1 LKPSRKRLLIDE
13 LCDRYKASLTQAC
26 ALFKMSRSLYAYKS
40 RARDATPL
48 VMRIK
53 EIAATRVH
61 YGYRRVHV
69 MLKREGWPDNH
80 KRVYRL
86 YQAEGLS
93 LRLKRPKRNK
103 SARLRQPKQVATAIN
118 QIWSMDFVADALF
131 DGRRLRALT
140 VVDNYTRE
148 SLAIDVGQSLKGED
162 VVNTLNRI
170 AAHRGLPETIKVDN
184 GSEFISKVMDKWAYE
199 RGVELDFSRPGKPT
213 DNAKVESFNG
223 RLRQECLNAH
233 WFLSL
238 DDAKAKIEEW
248 RQYYNESRPHSALQW
263 ATPSEFARLARE
275 KGKSDV
281 STKPEISTSDRH

>member
-1 LKPSRKRLLIDE
+1 
-13 LCDRYKASLTQAC
+13 
-26 ALFKMSRSLYAYKS
+26 MSSSVYRYKS
-40 RARDATPL
+40 RARDSSVL
-48 VMRIK
+48 LMRIK
-53 EIAATRVH
+53 EISAARVH

-69 MLKREGWPDNH
+69 LLKREGFRDNH

-86 YQAEGLS
+86 YREEGLS
-93 LRLKRPKRNK
+93 LRFKRPKRNK
-103 SARLRQPKQVATAIN
+103 SARLRQPKHSVTAMN

-148 SLAIDVGQSLKGED
+148 SLSIEVGQSLKGED

-170 AAHRGLPETIKVDN
+170 ATKRGLPSIIKVDN

-199 RGVELDFSRPGKPT
+199 RGIELDFSRPGKPT

-223 RLRQECLNAH
+223 RFRQECLNAH

-238 DDAKAKIEEW
+238 EDARRKIDEW
-248 RQYYNESRPHSALQW
+248 RQYYNETRPHSALQW
-263 ATPSEFARLARE
+263 ATPAEFARQARE
-275 KGKSDV
+275 NTLSGRPKE
-281 STKPEISTSDRH
+281 PEFSILDRC

>member
-1 LKPSRKRLLIDE
+1 MKPSRKRSLIDE
-13 LCDRYKASLTQAC
+13 LRDRFRASLTQTC
-26 ALFKMSRSLYAYKS
+26 ALFRMSRSLYAYKS
-40 RARDATPL
+40 VRRDATL
-48 VMRIK
+48 LIMRIK

-61 YGYRRVHV
+61 YGYKRVHV
-69 MLKREGWPDNH
+69 MLGREGWPDNH

-86 YQAEGLS
+86 YQQEGLS

-103 SARLRQPKQVATAIN
+103 SARLRQPKHLVTAMN

-131 DGRRLRALT
+131 DGRRIRALT

-148 SLAIDVGQSLKGED
+148 SLAIDIGQSLKGED

-170 AAHRGLPETIKVDN
+170 ARERGLPATIKVDN

-199 RGVELDFSRPGKPT
+199 RGIELDFSRPGTPT

-223 RLRQECLNAH
+223 RFRQECLNQH

-238 DDAKAKIEEW
+238 EDAQHKIEEW
-248 RQYYNESRPHSALQW
+248 RRYYNEARPHSALQW
-263 ATPSEFARLARE
+263 ATPVEFARLAR
-275 KGKSDV
+275 GSALPAT
-281 STKPEISTSDRH
+281 TKEPKFSALARY

>member
-1 LKPSRKRLLIDE
+1 LIDE
-13 LCDRYKASLTQAC
+13 LRDRYRASLTQTC
-26 ALFKMSRSLYAYKS
+26 ALFNMSRSLYAYQS
-40 RARDATPL
+40 VARDSSAL

-69 MLKREGWPDNH
+69 MLRREGWQDNV

-86 YQAEGLS
+86 YRGEGLS

-103 SARLRQPKQVATAIN
+103 SARLRQPKHLVTAMN

-170 AAHRGLPETIKVDN
+170 AAQRGLPATIKVDN
-184 GSEFISKVMDKWAYE
+184 GSEFISKVMDQWAYE
-199 RGVELDFSRPGKPT
+199 RGVELDFSRPGTPT

-223 RLRQECLNAH
+223 RLRQECLNTH

-238 DDAKAKIEEW
+238 DDARSKIEEW
-248 RQYYNESRPHSALQW
+248 RRDYNEVRPHSALQW
-263 ATPSEFARLARE
+263 ATPAEFARQAR
-275 KGKSDV
+275 GKALSGA
-281 STKPEISTSDRH
+281 STESEFSTSDRY

>member
-1 LKPSRKRLLIDE
+1 
-13 LCDRYKASLTQAC
+13 
-26 ALFKMSRSLYAYKS
+26 MSRSLYAYKS
-40 RARDATPL
+40 VARDSSAL
-48 VMRIK
+48 VLRIR

-69 MLKREGWPDNH
+69 MLKREGWQDNH

-86 YQAEGLS
+86 YQEDGLS

-103 SARLRQPKQVATAIN
+103 SARLRQPKHLVTAMN

-131 DGRRLRALT
+131 DGRRFRALT
-140 VVDNYTRE
+140 MVDNYTRE
-148 SLAIDVGQSLKGED
+148 SLAIDIGQSLKGED
-162 VVNTLNRI
+162 VVAALNRI
-170 AAHRGLPETIKVDN
+170 TAERGLPVTIKVDN

-223 RLRQECLNAH
+223 RFRQECLNAH

-238 DDAKAKIEEW
+238 EDAKAKIAAW
-248 RQYYNESRPHSALQW
+248 RQYYNETRPHSALQW

-275 KGKSDV
+275 KAELEV
-281 STKPEISTSDRH
+281 STEPEISTSDRY

>member
-1 LKPSRKRLLIDE
+1 LIDE
-13 LCDRYKASLTQAC
+13 LRDRYRASLTQTC
-26 ALFKMSRSLYAYKS
+26 ALLKMSRSLYAYQS
-40 RARDATPL
+40 VARDTSAL

-53 EIAATRVH
+53 EIATARVH

-69 MLKREGWPDNH
+69 MLKREGWQDNH

-86 YQAEGLS
+86 YQQEGLS

-103 SARLRQPKQVATAIN
+103 SARLRQPKHLVTAMN

-148 SLAIDVGQSLKGED
+148 SLAIDVGQSLKGDD

-170 AAHRGLPETIKVDN
+170 AAHRGLPMTIKVDN

-223 RLRQECLNAH
+223 RFRLECLNTH

-238 DDAKAKIEEW
+238 EDAKAKIEEW
-248 RQYYNESRPHSALQW
+248 RQYYNETRPHSALKW

-275 KGKSDV
+275 NTESGV
-281 STKPEISTSDRH
+281 STKPEISTLDRY

>member
-1 LKPSRKRLLIDE
+1 LIDE
-13 LCDRYKASLTQAC
+13 LRDRYRASLTQTC
-26 ALFKMSRSLYAYKS
+26 ALFNMSRSLYAYQS
-40 RARDATPL
+40 VARDSSAL

-69 MLKREGWPDNH
+69 MLRREGWQDNV
-80 KRVYRL
+80 KRVCRL
-86 YQAEGLS
+86 YRGEGLS

-103 SARLRQPKQVATAIN
+103 SARLRQPKHLVTAMN

-170 AAHRGLPETIKVDN
+170 TAQRGLPATIKVDN
-184 GSEFISKVMDKWAYE
+184 GSEFISKVMDQWAYE
-199 RGVELDFSRPGKPT
+199 RGVELDFSRPGTPT

-223 RLRQECLNAH
+223 RLRQECLNTH

-238 DDAKAKIEEW
+238 DDARSKIEEW
-248 RQYYNESRPHSALQW
+248 RRDYNEVRPHSALQW
-263 ATPSEFARLARE
+263 ATPAEFARQARE
-275 KGKSDV
+275 KALSGA
-281 STKPEISTSDRH
+281 STESEFSTSERY

>member
-1 LKPSRKRLLIDE
+1 MIDE
-13 LCDRYKASLTQAC
+13 LRDRYRASLTQTC
-26 ALFKMSRSLYAYKS
+26 ALFKMSRSLYGYRS
-40 RARDATPL
+40 VARDATAL
-48 VMRIK
+48 VMRIR
-53 EIAATRVH
+53 EIATTRVH

-69 MLKREGWPDNH
+69 VLRREGWRDNI

-86 YQAEGLS
+86 YQQEGLS

-103 SARLRQPKQVATAIN
+103 SARLRQPKQLVTAMN

-170 AAHRGLPETIKVDN
+170 AAHRGLPATIKVDN
-184 GSEFISKVMDKWAYE
+184 GSEFISKAMDRWAYE

-223 RLRQECLNAH
+223 RFRQECLNAH
-233 WFLSL
+233 WFMSL
-238 DDAKAKIEEW
+238 DDAKHKIDAW
-248 RQYYNESRPHSALQW
+248 RQHYNETRPHSALQW
-263 ATPSEFARLARE
+263 ATPAEFARQTRE
-275 KGKSDV
+275 KLLSGGP
-281 STKPEISTSDRH
+281 TEPEISTNNRY

>member
-1 LKPSRKRLLIDE
+1 MLKLSRTVYVYQSRRRDSSV
-13 LCDRYKASLTQAC
+13 LC
-26 ALFKMSRSLYAYKS
+26 
-40 RARDATPL
+40 
-48 VMRIK
+48 MRIK

-69 MLKREGWPDNH
+69 LLQREGFKDNH

-86 YQAEGLS
+86 YREEGLS

-103 SARLRQPKQVATAIN
+103 SARLRQPKHQVTAIN

-140 VVDNYTRE
+140 VMDNYTRE
-148 SLAIDVGQSLKGED
+148 SLAIEVGQNLKGED

-170 AAHRGLPETIKVDN
+170 ASYRGLPVTIKVDN

-199 RGVELDFSRPGKPT
+199 RGIELDFSRPGKPT

-238 DDAKAKIEEW
+238 EDARRKIDEW
-248 RQYYNESRPHSALQW
+248 RQYYNEVRPHSALQW
-263 ATPSEFARLARE
+263 ATPAEFARQARE
-275 KGKSDV
+275 
-281 STKPEISTSDRH
+281 STLSGRPMESEFSTLDRY